1 MLLENSGGNIM
12 ANAKVRRISDR
23 LMMQYVD
30 ELGRIGIP
38 TAAELLDSIKDKFK
52 WLDVC
57 EILPEKEFLALKK
70 EILYHHYE
78 GYDRAPAMLSFRLD
92 VSSTTWGTAP
102 VSFRID
108 RLSRKAEIRAKDTV
122 LKFTVGEAL
131 VWEFFT
137 NAEPLYFAEPEF
149 EPLLDAPV
157 YTLEMKFV
165 PDISKSLTFYPNDDY
180 CMNRID
186 HLRRFIKEMLSEAN
200 RTLTQSI

>member
-1 MLLENSGGNIM
+1 MTNGNVRKVSG
-12 ANAKVRRISDR
+12 S
-23 LMMQYVD
+23 LMSQYQD
-30 ELGRIGIP
+30 EFGRIGIP
-38 TAAELLDSIKDKFK
+38 TAAELLDSICDKFK

-78 GYDRAPAMLSFRLD
+78 GYDRTPAMLSYGLD

-108 RLSRKAEIRAKDTV
+108 RLSRKAEIRTGKDTV
-122 LKFTVGEAL
+122 LKFTVSEAL
-131 VWEFFT
+131 VWEFFK
-137 NAEPLYFAEPEF
+137 NAEPLYFADPKF
-149 EPLLDAPV
+149 EPLLYAPV

-180 CMNRID
+180 CMNHID
-186 HLRRFIKEMLSEAN
+186 HLRQFIKEMLSEAN